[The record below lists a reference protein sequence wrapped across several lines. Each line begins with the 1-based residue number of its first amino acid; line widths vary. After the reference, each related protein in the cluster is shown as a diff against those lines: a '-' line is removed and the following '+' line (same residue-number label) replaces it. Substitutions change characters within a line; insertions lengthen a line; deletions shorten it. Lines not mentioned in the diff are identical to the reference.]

1 MKKIQNEAKLTKKA
15 IEVGEKYAQKRGY
28 NGFDGTVSANDKI
41 EVLYRLLVKDGL
53 VVALPP
59 DKEDLPNMK
68 HKLAL
73 WIQKVLPKDD
83 PLLVS

>member
-1 MKKIQNEAKLTKKA
+1 MKKIQNEAQLAKKA
-15 IEVGEKYAQKRGY
+15 IEIGEKYALKRGY
-28 NGFDGTVSANDKI
+28 DGFDGKVSANDKV

-73 WIQKVLPKDD
+73 WMHKVLPKDD
-83 PLLVS
+83 PLLS